1 MSNPVV
7 GNLIRNNTELN
18 PMTLIMNMM
27 NGGKSNQMLLNM
39 AMGML
44 QKQNPQAFQQVQ
56 QLMNSGA
63 NPEQVLRQELSRH
76 SPEQIAQLK
85 NLATTYGVPKEVLD
99 KLG

>member
-1 MSNPVV
+1 MSNPIIN
-7 GNLIRNNTELN
+7 NLKQTQQPNAMSL
-18 PMTLIMNMM
+18 LLNMM
-27 NGGKSNQMLLNM
+27 NGGKSNQMLMNM

-63 NPEQVLRQELSRH
+63 NPEELVKQELKNR
-76 SPEQIAQLK
+76 SPEEIQQIKKMASS
-85 NLATTYGVPKEVLD
+85 YGVPKEVID